1 VNRIDGWMTTYLR
14 AANTPLTAAMGRIVL
29 VAAARRI
36 RRPGTKFDCILV
48 LEGAQGGGKST
59 AIKILAGSENFSD
72 QDILTLDPKP
82 RWKPWRRLALR
93 NLRARGHLSRR
104 YVEGQSVRLA
114 RGRSSTARIRAL
126 QGNAP
131 EADGVC
137 WHDK

>member
-1 VNRIDGWMTTYLR
+1 LPRGCSNALRKNPHHPIREYLDRLRRDGVNRIDGWMTTYLR

-72 QDILTLDPKP
+72 QDILTLDPKAQME
-82 RWKPWRRLALR
+82 AL
-93 NLRARGHLSRR
+93 
-104 YVEGQSVRLA
+104 
-114 RGRSSTARIRAL
+114 
-126 QGNAP
+126 
-131 EADGVC
+131 EASGFT
-137 WHDK
+137 KFAS